1 MKLWR
6 PEQAVRGPRRATS
19 ADLAALNRTFSDAFT
34 DRYRRDGLVGVR
46 VPPLNAQIW
55 RYALEDAR
63 DGAMVWTDE
72 DDRLVAFNV
81 AHASGVEGWMGP
93 LAVRPDRQ
101 GLGLGKAVV
110 EGAIE
115 WLKEAGVTT
124 LGLET
129 MPRTVENIGFYS
141 RLGFLPHHLTITLTG
156 DVAPGHR
163 NLRPKFIRLSEL
175 SAAERRQLLARC
187 RKRLQASAPGYDF
200 TREHELTAELEIG
213 ETVVLDEREVRAF
226 ALWHS
231 APLAES
237 RPTEELR
244 VLKLF
249 ADGLESF
256 AQMIGVLE
264 TCAARL
270 RVRRVAVR
278 CQTAY
283 ADAYR
288 LLVERNYRVRWTD
301 LRMTLGDYPEATIPP
316 GEVLFSNWE
325 I

>member
-6 PEQAVRGPRRATS
+6 PDHAIAGPRRPTD
-19 ADLAALNRTFSDAFT
+19 ADIPALNRLFADAFT

-63 DGAMVWTDE
+63 EGAMVWTDE
-72 DDRLVAFNV
+72 DQRIVAFNV

-101 GLGLGKAVV
+101 GLGLGKVVV
-110 EGAIE
+110 EAAID
-115 WLKEAGVTT
+115 WLREARVTT

-141 RLGFLPHHLTITLTG
+141 RLGFTPHHLTVTLTADIG
-156 DVAPGHR
+156 AGQRAPR
-163 NLRPKFIRLSEL
+163 FRAIRCSEL
-175 SAAERRQLLARC
+175 SAAERRALLGRC
-187 RKRLQASAPGYDF
+187 RRRLQASAPGYDF
-200 TREHELTAELEIG
+200 TREHELTAELDIG
-213 ETVVLDEREVRAF
+213 DTVVIEDREVRAW

-237 RPTEELR
+237 RPIEELR

-249 ADGLESF
+249 ADGPDSF
-256 AQMIGVLE
+256 GQLLGVLE
-264 TCAARL
+264 GCAARL
-270 RVRRVAVR
+270 KVRRVAIR
-278 CQTAY
+278 CQTAF
-283 ADAYR
+283 AGAYR
-288 LLVERNYRVRWTD
+288 QLIERDYRVRWTD
-301 LRMTLGDYPEATIPP
+301 LRMTLTGCPEASVPA
-316 GEVLFSNWE
+316 GEVLLSNWE

>member
-6 PEQAVRGPRRATS
+6 PDHAISGPRRATD
-19 ADLAALNRTFSDAFT
+19 ADIPALNRLFADAFT

-55 RYALEDAR
+55 RYALDDAR

-72 DDRLVAFNV
+72 DQRIVAFNI

-110 EGAIE
+110 DSAIE

-141 RLGFLPHHLTITLTG
+141 RIGFLPHHLTVTLTLDIG
-156 DVAPGHR
+156 PNQRALKPR
-163 NLRPKFIRLSEL
+163 AIRCSEL
-175 SAAERRQLLARC
+175 SAADRRALLGRC
-187 RKRLQASAPGYDF
+187 RRRLQATAPGYDF
-200 TREHELTAELEIG
+200 TREHELSAELDIG
-213 ETVVLDEREVRAF
+213 DTVVIEDKDVRAF

-237 RPTEELR
+237 RPIEELR

-249 ADGLESF
+249 ADGLQSF
-256 AQMIGVLE
+256 SQLMGVLE

-270 RVRRVAVR
+270 RVRRVAIR
-278 CQTAY
+278 CQTAFHQ
-283 ADAYR
+283 AFRTLIQRD
-288 LLVERNYRVRWTD
+288 YRVRWTD
-301 LRMTLGDYPEATIPP
+301 LRMTLAEYPEAVVSG